1 MQRFIP
7 LLFCFSLK
15 LSLFG
20 IRGFIFR
27 LAETLHCCAF
37 PSSAQTP
44 VLTVVPSLH
53 WAVEAQLVVLRGRE
67 ELLSFQFPR
76 GSEFQAAVGPCP
88 AASLVWRRPEGQ
100 RQGSLWH
107 WIICTSV
114 TVPAGEGCSRLCVCV
129 YVCAHACMCVH
140 LKYIYAG
147 ICSEHIFLSQ
157 GLIFICCVSTQWR
170 CSAKKLTQ
178 VIFACPSKEIPP

>member
-1 MQRFIP
+1 MQRFI
-7 LLFCFSLK
+7 
-15 LSLFG
+15 SLFG
-20 IRGFIFR
+20 FSLNLCLFGIQAFVFH

-37 PSSAQTP
+37 PSSAQTS

-114 TVPAGEGCSRLCVCV
+114 TVPAGEGCSRLRVCVCV
-129 YVCAHACMCVH
+129 SLRVRVCVH
-140 LKYIYAG
+140 MKYIYAG

-178 VIFACPSKEIPP
+178 VILARPSKETPP

>member
-7 LLFCFSLK
+7 LLFCFSLQ
-15 LSLFG
+15 LCLFG
-20 IRGFIFR
+20 IQGFIFR

-44 VLTVVPSLH
+44 VLTVVLSLH
-53 WAVEAQLVVLRGRE
+53 WAVEAQLVVRRGRE

-114 TVPAGEGCSRLCVCV
+114 TVPAGEARSRLRVCVSVCVFVHTHVCVCIWNIFMQGF
-129 YVCAHACMCVH
+129 APSTSFF
-140 LKYIYAG
+140 LK
-147 ICSEHIFLSQ
+147 
-157 GLIFICCVSTQWR
+157 V
-170 CSAKKLTQ
+170 
-178 VIFACPSKEIPP
+178 